1 MKTVYV
7 VWKWWDGHLESE
19 TIEIEGKIN
28 HYKIMKEIREIAP
41 YHRKH
46 DAFIILSWQV
56 EEPFTDEEYDEF
68 FRIKR

>member
-7 VWKWWDGHLESE
+7 VWKWWDGQLESE

-28 HYKIMKEIREIAP
+28 HYTIMKRIKEIAP
-41 YHRKH
+41 YHREH
-46 DAFIILSWQV
+46 EAFIILSWQI